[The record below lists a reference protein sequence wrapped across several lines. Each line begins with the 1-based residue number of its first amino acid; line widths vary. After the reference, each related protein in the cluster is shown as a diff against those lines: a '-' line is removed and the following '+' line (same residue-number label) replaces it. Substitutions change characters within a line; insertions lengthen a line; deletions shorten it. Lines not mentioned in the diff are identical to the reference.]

1 MSQAE
6 IFSEINEVK
15 ADMDHIYNRTDPRHY
30 YRELKELGY
39 RIPGEAKPVFS
50 RLVSERGG
58 GRDVTVLDVGCSYG
72 VNAALLR
79 HTLSMDDLYERWAGD
94 DLNDANRDEV
104 VNSDR
109 RYFRACRNDEPIN
122 VLGLDP
128 AEQAIGYAEDVGLL
142 EQGFALDL
150 ESEALPAPAAR
161 KMGSVDIV
169 ASTGCVGYV
178 TRKSFARILPAVAA
192 GRPAWVAN
200 FVLRMFPFD
209 AIETCLEEHG
219 YVTEKLPDRRFVQ
232 RRFASDDEHRDVI
245 ARIEARGLEPSP
257 EERDGFMVAEF
268 FLSRPKEEASARP
281 IAELFSR

>member
-15 ADMDHIYNRTDPRHY
+15 ADMDHIYNRADPRPY

-50 RLVSERGG
+50 ELAKARGAG
-58 GRDVTVLDVGCSYG
+58 QNVTFLDVGCSYG

-79 HTLSMDDLYERWAGD
+79 HTLTMDDLYERWAGD
-94 DLNDANRDEV
+94 ELSDASRDDV
-104 VNSDR
+104 VSSDR
-109 RYFRACRNDEPIN
+109 RFFRSCRNDENIS

-128 AEQAIGYAEDVGLL
+128 ADQAIGYAEEVGLL
-142 EQGFALDL
+142 EAGFALDL
-150 ESEALPAPAAR
+150 ESEPVPAKAAR
-161 KMGSVDIV
+161 KLGDVDIV

-178 TRKSFARILPAVAA
+178 TEKSFERLLPAVAS

-209 AIETCLEEHG
+209 AIEACLDRHG

-232 RRFASDDEHRDVI
+232 RRFASDEERREVI
-245 ARIEARGLEPSP
+245 GRIEARGLEPSQ

-268 FLSRPKEEASARP
+268 FLSRPREEAAARP
-281 IAELFSR
+281 IGELL